1 MGRYEN
7 SGAEQKAKIAPTQPP
22 DSPKGN
28 KTKWRY
34 NGMDTRK
41 LDMVFFMTLE
51 NGKDL
56 TFKEIEEIANKYSA
70 RSLWYLWRHT
80 QRYRKYIN
88 K

>member
-1 MGRYEN
+1 
-7 SGAEQKAKIAPTQPP
+7 
-22 DSPKGN
+22 
-28 KTKWRY
+28 
-34 NGMDTRK
+34 MDTRK

-88 K
+88 KWFTTKCQPFGAACNAAVDGHKPDKMQSAGM